1 MNIMPLPALSDNYIW
16 IIEKEKRIVVVDPSE
31 ADLLLQVMEAKGYGL
46 EAGMATLFWTLF
58 LRCQL

>member
-31 ADLLLQVMEAKGYGL
+31 ADLLLQL
-46 EAGMATLFWTLF
+46 MAT
-58 LRCQL
+58 